1 MPTLQSAQRKRHP
14 FWKNA
19 NIGLALFLGVEFAG
33 FAILNDELDMLELM
47 WWVVVGTVLVFNT
60 LRRSPP
66 FESDKR
72 WWVWLI
78 CSAST
83 VRFLAFESST
93 ATQDAYWILIG
104 LNLLADTALIA
115 LGRSFSLLPARRA
128 IRQSGPYRIVRHPA
142 YSAYLI
148 IDLVYIAQLP
158 TVRNLAVFFCGVGL
172 FVCRALLEERLLS
185 NDPVYREYRKRT
197 RWRFLPLVY

>member
-1 MPTLQSAQRKRHP
+1 M
-14 FWKNA
+14 
-19 NIGLALFLGVEFAG
+19 
-33 FAILNDELDMLELM
+33 
-47 WWVVVGTVLVFNT
+47 
-60 LRRSPP
+60 
-66 FESDKR
+66 
-72 WWVWLI
+72 
-78 CSAST
+78 
-83 VRFLAFESST
+83 RFLAFESST

-158 TVRNLAVFFCGVGL
+158 TVRNLAVFAAGVGL